1 MRRGLGDFA
10 RGWVPRAQAVR
21 TILAVCWRGFSTM
34 QRADVMARSMIN
46 AAVHR
51 QDTDRKQALLDR
63 LFAVWFARFVYNQI
77 WEDPAVDLEAL
88 ALTPTS
94 RIVTIASGGC
104 NVLNYLSA
112 DPARIVAVDLN
123 PAHTALTRLKL
134 AAMQHLPDQEAFFRF
149 FAVAKDPANVAFY
162 DSHLRWTLDK
172 ATRKFWDHR
181 TLLGSRRIE
190 FFAKGLYRQA
200 LLGKFIGFLH
210 GFARLHGQRPSL
222 LLSATSLAE
231 QRAIFDAEIEPLF
244 RIRLVR
250 ALCRQPMLLYSLG
263 IPPSQFANL
272 QEASGGDLAG
282 LYFERIR
289 RLACDFALSENYFA
303 WQAFGRKYD
312 TRSGTALPP
321 YLQRANYAAIR
332 ERLPRVET
340 HTISMTDWLE
350 SQPAQCWDRYVL
362 LDSLDWMDAATLSR
376 LWQQIRRTSR
386 TGARVIF
393 RTAGLRS
400 PLEQLLAPAELAGWR
415 CHAEDAKRLF
425 ERDRSAIY
433 GGFHLYSRD

>member
-1 MRRGLGDFA
+1 
-10 RGWVPRAQAVR
+10 
-21 TILAVCWRGFSTM
+21 
-34 QRADVMARSMIN
+34 MARSMIN
-46 AAVHR
+46 AAVQR

-88 ALTPTS
+88 ALTPSS

-112 DPARIVAVDLN
+112 DPERIVAVDLN

-134 AAMQHLPDQEAFFRF
+134 AAMQHLPDHEAFFRF

-172 ATRKFWDHR
+172 ATRKFWEQR
-181 TLLGSRRIE
+181 TLLGRRRIE

-210 GFARLHGQRPSL
+210 SFARLHGQRPSL

-244 RIRLVR
+244 KIRLVR
-250 ALCRQPMLLYSLG
+250 ALCRQLG
-263 IPPSQFANL
+263 CST
-272 QEASGGDLAG
+272 ASA
-282 LYFERIR
+282 FRRASSPTSR
-289 RLACDFALSENYFA
+289 RLRAAISPASISSGSGELAAICGLSENYFA
-303 WQAFGRKYD
+303 WQAFGRKYARARD
-312 TRSGTALPP
+312 ALAALSAADELCRHP
-321 YLQRANYAAIR
+321 RAAAARRDPHHLDDGMARAPAGR
-332 ERLPRVET
+332 ELD
-340 HTISMTDWLE
+340 S
-350 SQPAQCWDRYVL
+350 YVL
-362 LDSLDWMDAATLSR
+362 LDSLDWMDAPSCR
-376 LWQQIRRTSR
+376 SSGQQIRRTARS
-386 TGARVIF
+386 GARVIF

-400 PLEQLLAPAELAGWR
+400 PLEQLLPTEELAGWR
-415 CHAEDAKRLF
+415 CHRRRRKAPLRARPVGNLWRLP
-425 ERDRSAIY
+425 SLLA
-433 GGFHLYSRD
+433 